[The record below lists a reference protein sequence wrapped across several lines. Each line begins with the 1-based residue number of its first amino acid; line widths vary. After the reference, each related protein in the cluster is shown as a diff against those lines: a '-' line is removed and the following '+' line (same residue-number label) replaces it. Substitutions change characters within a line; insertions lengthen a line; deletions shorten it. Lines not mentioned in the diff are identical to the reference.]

1 MGLAITILLGA
12 CDKRPPVGEIGAVEG
27 FIGGVAAEEPH
38 AAVVARDVLSA
49 GGTATDA
56 VIAAFFTMTVTYPVA
71 AGIGGGGACVV
82 YDSAANEAQGI
93 EFLPRSPSAGGAI
106 AVPGAVR
113 GLAALHARY
122 GRLGWSAL
130 VAPAERMA
138 RFGHNVSRAFARRLR
153 AGGRRVLREAE
164 LRELFGTDGR
174 GMIGEGDPWTR
185 VELASVLS
193 QIRVKG
199 AGDLHGGAAGRSFV
213 EGASAA
219 GGKVTIADLR
229 AYRAN
234 WRETRRLEFGDE
246 IGHFMAAEPAG
257 LGALHDIVVSLRPEA
272 ARASP
277 DARVAAIAAGY
288 GTGRGSTRP
297 EDSGEAAVVAGDPEG
312 SIVACVFTMGRAF
325 GAGRVARAA
334 GVILAP
340 TTGWDAARLTP
351 MIVVNHNIAQGY
363 LAPDA
368 AGPAASGAVAQV
380 ALDLLEA
387 VSPLDRAMAASRV
400 MRHGARGEIYQEPR
414 QGIQPA
420 SGAKPAKAL
429 GRVQAIWCPGG
440 LIRSAETCRF
450 ASDGRGFG
458 LAIGAA
464 L

>member
-297 EDSGEAAVVAGDPEG
+297 EERLHP
-312 SIVACVFTMGRAF
+312 
-325 GAGRVARAA
+325 AGRQWRGGRRRGRSRRLDRGLRLHHGP
-334 GVILAP
+334 GV
-340 TTGWDAARLTP
+340 RRR
-351 MIVVNHNIAQGY
+351 QGGPGGGRHPGADDG
-363 LAPDA
+363 LGCGAPDA
-368 AGPAASGAVAQV
+368 
-380 ALDLLEA
+380 D
-387 VSPLDRAMAASRV
+387 DR
-400 MRHGARGEIYQEPR
+400 G
-414 QGIQPA
+414 QP
-420 SGAKPAKAL
+420 
-429 GRVQAIWCPGG
+429 
-440 LIRSAETCRF
+440 
-450 ASDGRGFG
+450 
-458 LAIGAA
+458 
-464 L
+464 